1 MGRVF
6 KLGDGVSTDAI
17 IPGRYNV
24 TTDLAALGKACLIE
38 ARPDFASSVKA
49 GDVIVAGRNFGC
61 GSSREHAPLAIKA
74 TGVQAVVAR
83 SFARIFYRN
92 AVNIGLPIVQCDA
105 LYDAVAEGDAIEV
118 DVKSGTIEAGGA
130 RFQGEQPSAVA
141 LKIMQAGSLVDLIKT
156 QGWRAIEESERQS
169 GRSLRAM
176 PESLSPA
183 EDAPDSL
190 EGGQPAIARVP
201 EGLSEAVEFRD
212 PHQGERNSAPRN
224 AAIRTESKS
233 SRSKEG

>member
-38 ARPDFASSVKA
+38 ARPDFATAVQP

-61 GSSREHAPLAIKA
+61 GSSREHAPLAIRAAGIK
-74 TGVQAVVAR
+74 AVVAS

-92 AVNIGLPIVQCDA
+92 AVNVGLPIVQCEA
-105 LYDAVAEGDAIEV
+105 VYDAVAEGDPIDV
-118 DVKSGTIEAGGA
+118 DVKSGTIDSAGR

-141 LKIMQAGSLVDLIKT
+141 LTIMQAGSLVDLIKT
-156 QGWRAIEESERQS
+156 SGWRAIEESERQS

-176 PESLSPA
+176 PESVSSVKG
-183 EDAPDSL
+183 APDSL
-190 EGGQPAIARVP
+190 
-201 EGLSEAVEFRD
+201 D
-212 PHQGERNSAPRN
+212 GERNSAPRK
-224 AAIRTESKS
+224 AAIRTEPRS
-233 SRSKEG
+233 SRPKEG